1 MVWATE
7 VLLTWCLK
15 IPHFHCLYQF
25 VGCKNLITCMMLSLL
40 MVRSISS
47 STATAL
53 HPLNPITCH
62 ASFFVFKSQSK
73 ILLFQYIMSRVI
85 LIISLYRS
93 SHHFSFYLRVV
104 RETKS
109 SYHHRIGDPF
119 STLIFLSFSLPHYSS
134 SFRLFLCYDDI
145 RHPLCRPS
153 PPMRP
158 PSFVLLLFLLLLVLL
173 SISLPAS
180 VASPLSTVAISRAS
194 NTTVVCAVVRSIA
207 NDEYELSCTSL
218 PTGLQLTYTSG
229 NISSSAIAGG
239 EGFLCFLRMS
249 TNVSTMVWWGFYQE
263 SDYYGSSRDYKRV
276 YRGPPLADLSA
287 GDSRVCGI
295 RAGGRP
301 ICWRWKQLV
310 FPEGIR
316 CFGNDT
322 GVVGH
327 EPTGSYR
334 TIAAGSRH
342 ACAVSREG
350 KLVCWGT
357 GAPAMGATPSEISS
371 LALGENKTCALGSQG
386 RVTCWGERSNLPC
399 SLNDT
404 QFMAI
409 QAKGSAICGI
419 LRVDYSLYCWG
430 SDVFDH
436 NPVVYAN
443 VLPGTCVPISSCRCG
458 VLEGS
463 GTLCD
468 RGSAVCRL
476 CEPEKISNP
485 TASPTPSSPPP
496 PPSTNRAETSH
507 KRRTVFVVIGSVG
520 LALGVAAS
528 FCFCLLHFALARP
541 HGSETSHTP
550 IEWRFSS
557 LVGGGRSPM
566 LEEFP
571 LSVLLAATDNF
582 AESHKTGSGSFGSVY
597 RATLDDGRVNK
608 RHDKESAFLSELA
621 LLSRVNHKNLVRLL
635 GYCKQGAERVL
646 VYEFMTNGTLHDQLH
661 KLPGASLASWSAR
674 LRVALDAARGLEY
687 LHTYAVPPI
696 IHRDIKSSNI
706 LLDDT
711 WTAKVSDFGLS
722 LMNPVDEEQGPVRTA
737 GTVGYMDPEYYRLQH
752 LTAKSDVYS
761 FGVVLLELLTGCKA
775 VTYVGYLAIDCVSPE
790 GRERPTMTEVVDG
803 LERAVAACDTP
814 AGSLDRSTT
823 VRSI

>member
-1 MVWATE
+1 
-7 VLLTWCLK
+7 
-15 IPHFHCLYQF
+15 
-25 VGCKNLITCMMLSLL
+25 
-40 MVRSISS
+40 
-47 STATAL
+47 
-53 HPLNPITCH
+53 
-62 ASFFVFKSQSK
+62 
-73 ILLFQYIMSRVI
+73 
-85 LIISLYRS
+85 
-93 SHHFSFYLRVV
+93 
-104 RETKS
+104 
-109 SYHHRIGDPF
+109 
-119 STLIFLSFSLPHYSS
+119 
-134 SFRLFLCYDDI
+134 
-145 RHPLCRPS
+145 
-153 PPMRP
+153 MRP
-158 PSFVLLLFLLLLVLL
+158 PSFVLLLVVLL
-173 SISLPAS
+173 PISLRAS

-194 NTTVVCAVVRSIA
+194 NTTVVCAVVRSRT

-218 PTGLQLTYTSG
+218 PMGLERTYTSG

-239 EGFLCFLRMS
+239 EGFLCFLRLS

-295 RAGGRP
+295 HAGGRP
-301 ICWRWKQLV
+301 ICWRWNQLV
-310 FPEGIR
+310 FPEGVKLSDIAVGGDFVCGLLRGSMEIR

-334 TIAAGSRH
+334 IIAAGSRH
-342 ACAVSREG
+342 ACAVSRDG
-350 KLVCWGT
+350 KLVCWGA

-386 RVTCWGERSNLPC
+386 RVTCWGERSSLPC
-399 SLNDT
+399 GHNDT
-404 QFMAI
+404 QFLAI

-419 LRVDYSLYCWG
+419 LMVDYSLFCWG

-485 TASPTPSSPPP
+485 TASPVPSSPPPP
-496 PPSTNRAETSH
+496 PPSTNRAGTSH
-507 KRRTVFVVIGSVG
+507 KRRTAFVAIGSVG
-520 LALGVAAS
+520 LAIGIAAS
-528 FCFCLLHFALARP
+528 FCFCLLHFGRCNGRVHDSGGMHSAAAGALPQGIASALARP
-541 HGSETSHTP
+541 HGSESAHTP

-557 LVGGGRSPM
+557 LVGRGCSPM

-582 AESHKTGSGSFGSVY
+582 AESHKIGSGSFGSVY
-597 RATLDDGRVNK
+597 RATLDDGRVVAIKRAETSASTSKSPAGAAAAAAAENK
-608 RHDKESAFLSELA
+608 RHDKESAFLAELA
-621 LLSRVNHKNLVRLL
+621 LLSRVNHKNLVIRR
-635 GYCKQGAERVL
+635 YDDSSTPMNIVEFAVPHIVAHDIHRVL
-646 VYEFMTNGTLHDQLH
+646 DPN
-661 KLPGASLASWSAR
+661 LP
-674 LRVALDAARGLEY
+674 
-687 LHTYAVPPI
+687 PPLPSEI
-696 IHRDIKSSNI
+696 
-706 LLDDT
+706 
-711 WTAKVSDFGLS
+711 
-722 LMNPVDEEQGPVRTA
+722 E
-737 GTVGYMDPEYYRLQH
+737 
-752 LTAKSDVYS
+752 
-761 FGVVLLELLTGCKA
+761 A

-790 GRERPTMTEVVDG
+790 GRERPTMTEVVNG
-803 LERAVAACDTP
+803 LERAAAACDAP
-814 AGSLDRSTT
+814 ATSLDRSTT

>member
-1 MVWATE
+1 
-7 VLLTWCLK
+7 
-15 IPHFHCLYQF
+15 
-25 VGCKNLITCMMLSLL
+25 
-40 MVRSISS
+40 
-47 STATAL
+47 
-53 HPLNPITCH
+53 
-62 ASFFVFKSQSK
+62 
-73 ILLFQYIMSRVI
+73 
-85 LIISLYRS
+85 
-93 SHHFSFYLRVV
+93 
-104 RETKS
+104 
-109 SYHHRIGDPF
+109 
-119 STLIFLSFSLPHYSS
+119 
-134 SFRLFLCYDDI
+134 
-145 RHPLCRPS
+145 
-153 PPMRP
+153 MRP
-158 PSFVLLLFLLLLVLL
+158 PSFVLLLVVLL
-173 SISLPAS
+173 PISLRAS

-194 NTTVVCAVVRSIA
+194 NTTVVCAVVRSRT

-218 PTGLQLTYTSG
+218 PMGLERTYTSG

-239 EGFLCFLRMS
+239 EGFLCFLRLS

-295 RAGGRP
+295 HAGGRP
-301 ICWRWKQLV
+301 ICWRWNQLV
-310 FPEGIR
+310 FPEGVKLSDIAVGGDFVCGLLRGSMEIR

-334 TIAAGSRH
+334 MIAAGSRH
-342 ACAVSREG
+342 ACAVSRDG
-350 KLVCWGT
+350 KLVCWGA

-386 RVTCWGERSNLPC
+386 RVTCWGERSSLPC
-399 SLNDT
+399 GHNDT
-404 QFMAI
+404 QFLAI

-419 LRVDYSLYCWG
+419 LMVDYSLFCWG

-485 TASPTPSSPPP
+485 TASPAPSSPPP
-496 PPSTNRAETSH
+496 PPSTNRAGTSH
-507 KRRTVFVVIGSVG
+507 KRRTAFVVIGSVG
-520 LALGVAAS
+520 LAIGIAAS
-528 FCFCLLHFALARP
+528 FCFCLLHFGRCNGRVHDSGGMHSAAAGALPQGIASALARP
-541 HGSETSHTP
+541 HGSESAHTS

-557 LVGGGRSPM
+557 LVGRGCSPM

-582 AESHKTGSGSFGSVY
+582 AESHKIGSGSFGSVY
-597 RATLDDGRVNK
+597 RATLDDGRVVAIKRAETSASTSKSPAGAAAAAAENK
-608 RHDKESAFLSELA
+608 RHDKESAFLAELA
-621 LLSRVNHKNLVRLL
+621 LLSRVNHKNLVSLL

-722 LMNPVDEEQGPVRTA
+722 LMNPVDVEQGPVRTA

-761 FGVVLLELLTGCKA
+761 FGVVLLELLTGCKVIRRYDDSSTPMNIVEFAVPHIVAHDIHRVLDPNLPPPLPSEIEA

-790 GRERPTMTEVVDG
+790 GRERPTMTEVVNG
-803 LERAVAACDTP
+803 LERAAAACDAP
-814 AGSLDRSTT
+814 ATSLDRSTT